1 MVRQSPPATQRVFQ
15 SATLVSNNRQ
25 NFKGLDLNFRSILH
39 SRDASALQKSAR
51 SIAPTDTEIVPGTA
65 KRPGDR
71 PLALPAALEG
81 GEVDPLELALA
92 QPQNPHHPP
101 SLATNET
108 SGRATERGLFI
119 ETALV
124 QEVVR
129 RVSWGGDRRRGV
141 ARIELDGAFSG
152 TTIWVRGEGRALELE
167 VSFGRGLESDGLAE
181 RLLRR
186 LRARGLDV
194 TELEVR

>member
-1 MVRQSPPATQRVFQ
+1 MDTTAAQ
-15 SATLVSNNRQ
+15 
-25 NFKGLDLNFRSILH
+25 KGT
-39 SRDASALQKSAR
+39 R
-51 SIAPTDTEIVPGTA
+51 SIAPTDIEIVPRTA
-65 KRPGDR
+65 ERPGDR
-71 PLALPAALEG
+71 SLALPVPPEG
-81 GEVDPLELALA
+81 RDIDPLELTLA
-92 QPQNPHHPP
+92 QPSNPHPVP
-101 SLATNET
+101 SLAPNET

-119 ETALV
+119 ESALV

-141 ARIELDGAFSG
+141 ARIELDGAFCG

-167 VSFGRGLESDGLAE
+167 VSFGPGLESDGLAE

-194 TELEVR
+194 TEFEVR

>member
-1 MVRQSPPATQRVFQ
+1 
-15 SATLVSNNRQ
+15 
-25 NFKGLDLNFRSILH
+25 
-39 SRDASALQKSAR
+39 
-51 SIAPTDTEIVPGTA
+51 VPGA
-65 KRPGDR
+65 AERPGDR
-71 PLALPAALEG
+71 SLVHPAAPDG
-81 GEVDPLELALA
+81 REVDPLEFALA
-92 QPQNPHHPP
+92 QSQNPHHAP
-101 SLATNET
+101 SPATNET
-108 SGRATERGLFI
+108 SGRATERGLCI

-129 RVSWGGDRRRGV
+129 RVSWGDDRRRGV
-141 ARIELDGAFSG
+141 ARIELDGALSG

-167 VSFGRGLESDGLAE
+167 VSFGPGLEAEGLVE

>member
-1 MVRQSPPATQRVFQ
+1 VDV
-15 SATLVSNNRQ
+15 
-25 NFKGLDLNFRSILH
+25 
-39 SRDASALQKSAR
+39 
-51 SIAPTDTEIVPGTA
+51 EIVPGTA
-65 KRPGDR
+65 ERPSDR
-71 PLALPAALEG
+71 SLNLHAAPEG
-81 GEVDPLELALA
+81 REVDPLELTLA
-92 QPQNPHHPP
+92 QPPNPHHASTPA
-101 SLATNET
+101 LHELYET
-108 SGRATERGLFI
+108 SGRTTERGQSI

-152 TTIWVRGEGRALELE
+152 TTIWVRGEGRSVELE
-167 VSFGRGLESDGLAE
+167 VSFGRGLESDGLTD

>member
-1 MVRQSPPATQRVFQ
+1 M
-15 SATLVSNNRQ
+15 
-25 NFKGLDLNFRSILH
+25 
-39 SRDASALQKSAR
+39 
-51 SIAPTDTEIVPGTA
+51 EIVLGTA
-65 KRPGDR
+65 ERPSDR
-71 PLALPAALEG
+71 PLALPAGPAGREI
-81 GEVDPLELALA
+81 DPLELTLA
-92 QPQNPHHPP
+92 QPPNPHHGP
-101 SLATNET
+101 SRVLHELYET
-108 SGRATERGLFI
+108 SGRATERGLSI

-152 TTIWVRGEGRALELE
+152 TTVWVRGEGRSVELE
-167 VSFGRGLESDGLAE
+167 VSFGPGLESDGLAE

-186 LRARGLDV
+186 LQARGLDV